1 MMGKTIRLDRF
12 LSEAGGFTRS
22 QAKEAARKGRIAVN
36 GVPERRPERQIL
48 PETDLVTA
56 DGKPLSYARC
66 EYYMLN
72 KPAGTVSATE
82 DGRYPTVVSLIESRR
97 KDLFP
102 AGRLDLD
109 TEGLLLITNDG
120 ELAHQLLSP
129 RSHVD
134 KTYFARVRGP
144 LPKDAE
150 IRFLSGMQL
159 EDGTQVMPARLER
172 LKEEEESSCQQVYL
186 TIQEGKF
193 HQVKRMFE
201 TLGCSVLYLKRMSMG
216 PLQLDPALAPGE
228 YRPLTEEEVTML
240 KNCRKR
246 KTKP

>member
-1 MMGKTIRLDRF
+1 MMGKTMRLDRF
-12 LSEAGGFTRS
+12 LAEAGGFTRS

-150 IRFLSGMQL
+150 TRFLSGMQL

-172 LKEEEESSCQQVYL
+172 LKEEESSCQQVYL

-193 HQVKRMFE
+193 HQVKRMFACR
-201 TLGCSVLYLKRMSMG
+201 GKPVLYLKRVKMG
-216 PLQLDPALAPGE
+216 NLPLDPALAPGA
-228 YRPLTEEEVTML
+228 YRYLTDRELETL
-240 KNCRKR
+240 RDHG
-246 KTKP
+246 